1 MTMSGDMDITL
12 VSRAKEKLEL
22 RVRLKLRLLP
32 CLVSAWQKSKHFVE
46 KEESTSLTVYIVM
59 FLGKSYINELNYNAD
74 TSEVS
79 CSILF

>member
-32 CLVSAWQKSKHFVE
+32 CLVSAWQNSKHFVE

-59 FLGKSYINELNYNAD
+59 FFGKSYINELNYNAD